1 MTIYHVQVGDRIF
14 RVDISGNQLLIDGI
28 IEQAK
33 LIRLNSNGLFMLR
46 RGWRNLE
53 LHLRPQNGQK
63 YEVTA
68 EGRRVIAQVE
78 KGEGKPT
85 RLADPSALNSLSAPM
100 PGLVVGIHTQ
110 EGERVE
116 KGQVLVTLESMKMQ
130 MELRAPVSGRVTR
143 VGAQSRVQIDKGAL
157 LVEIKPE

>member
-1 MTIYHVQVGDRIF
+1 
-14 RVDISGNQLLIDGI
+14 
-28 IEQAK
+28 
-33 LIRLNSNGLFMLR
+33 
-46 RGWRNLE
+46 
-53 LHLRPQNGQK
+53 
-63 YEVTA
+63 
-68 EGRRVIAQVE
+68 VIAQVE